1 MKFLSSQVTTL
12 HSSQQSAAAA
22 KKRSARRNYG
32 YFFRYIC
39 VLAVV
44 ILLFTVLFH
53 FAMEYEGRSYSW
65 LTGLYWT
72 LTVMSTLG
80 FGDITFFSDV
90 GKFFSVVVLL
100 TGILALLIVLPTA
113 FIQLVYNPW
122 LDAQKAREVKHSL
135 PASTSGHIII
145 VGESPICRNLAQ
157 VLGRYGFYSVLLCG
171 GTQQALE
178 LMDQGLHAVMG
189 DYDDVE
195 VYRSLRV
202 ENARMVVTLDDDA
215 RNMNSIFKLREI
227 TGSVPVVSRAERDE
241 SVDILALA
249 GCTWVFQ
256 FRKALGRSLTRRV
269 MTGKLALSTLTTLGP
284 LVIAEAPVKQ
294 TSLTGLTLR
303 QSGLRSRYGIN
314 VIGMWNKGNFEFPT
328 PDTEFSE
335 QMVLVIAGTREQMEG
350 FTRALFIEPA
360 ATATGPVLVLGGGRV
375 GMAAARALHDRGVDV
390 VIVDKRN
397 IAPLVPGIRVQVG
410 DAADLVTLKAA
421 GIETAPSIIITTHD
435 DDINI
440 YLTIYCRRIRPDVQ
454 IISRTNLDRNVRVL
468 HTAGANL
475 VLSLA
480 SLVANRIIN
489 LLDPGR
495 VFMLNEGMNLFR
507 APAGETLAG
516 ESLVTSGIR
525 TNTHCNV
532 VGVKTSTGE
541 TLVNPDP
548 HRVFE
553 SGDELFLV
561 GDSEAEA
568 SYYQKF
574 WPEQA
579 PMAQTFR
586 ARPVS
591 APPMSQA
598 KESAE
603 RQKNA

>member
-1 MKFLSSQVTTL
+1 MKFFSEQVSSFI
-12 HSSQQSAAAA
+12 QQ
-22 KKRSARRNYG
+22 RRTRRNFG
-32 YFFRYIC
+32 YFFQYIC
-39 VLAVV
+39 ILGAV
-44 ILLFTVLFH
+44 ILLFTVIFH
-53 FAMEYEGRSYSW
+53 VIMEYEGRSYSW
-65 LTGLYWT
+65 ITGLYWT

-80 FGDITFFSDV
+80 FGDITFFSDA
-90 GKFFSVVVLL
+90 GRAFSLLVLL

-113 FIQLVYNPW
+113 FIQLVYTPW

-135 PASTSGHIII
+135 PASTAGHVII
-145 VGESPICRNLAQ
+145 VGDSPICRNLAQ
-157 VLGRYGFYSVLLCG
+157 VLGRYGFYSVLLSG
-171 GTQQALE
+171 STQQALE

-195 VYRSLRV
+195 VYRSLRA

-215 RNMNSIFKLREI
+215 RNMNSIFKLREL
-227 TGSVPVVSRAERDE
+227 TGTVPVVSRAERDE
-241 SVDILALA
+241 SIEILSLA

-269 MTGKLALSTLTTLGP
+269 LTGKLALSTLTTLGP
-284 LVIAEAPVKQ
+284 LVIAEVPVKQ
-294 TSLTGLTLR
+294 TSLTGLSLR

-314 VIGMWNKGNFEFPT
+314 VVGLWNRGIFEFPT

-335 QMVLVIAGTREQMEG
+335 HMVLVIAGTREQMEG
-350 FTRALFIEPA
+350 FSRALLLEPA
-360 ATATGPVLVLGGGRV
+360 AQAAGPVLVLGGGRV
-375 GMAAARALHDRGVDV
+375 GMAAAQALHDRGVDV

-410 DAADLVTLKAA
+410 DASDLVTLKAA
-421 GIETAPSIIITTHD
+421 GIDTAPSIIITTHD

-507 APAGETLAG
+507 APAGKALAGRTLA
-516 ESLVTSGIR
+516 TSGIR
-525 TNTHCNV
+525 TATHCNV
-532 VGVKTSTGE
+532 VAVKTSAGE

-548 HRVFE
+548 HREFE
-553 SGDELFLV
+553 SDDELFLV
-561 GDSEAEA
+561 GGSEAEA
-568 SYYQKF
+568 SYYEEF
-574 WPEQA
+574 WPERAAA
-579 PMAQTFR
+579 PAS
-586 ARPVS
+586 ARIRPM
-591 APPMSQA
+591 PPRS
-598 KESAE
+598 
-603 RQKNA
+603 